1 MLAELKQMTGEEL
14 LLVAVL
20 GGAKNHHAVDR
31 ELDRRSVMGQPA
43 RREQFESR
51 AVLDPRRA
59 A

>member
-1 MLAELKQMTGEEL
+1 MLAQLKQMTGEEL

-20 GGAKNHHAVDR
+20 GGPKVHPAIDR
-31 ELDRRSVMGQPA
+31 ELDRRALMGPPG
-43 RREQFESR
+43 RLEQLESR